1 MSSSTGAGQGG
12 LSGCAALLTALLA
25 SAALA
30 ETSASIAS
38 YDVPPECP
46 TQAAWLDALQAR
58 LPPLLRTHAM
68 IETLAVHISGSS
80 GEGYSG
86 ELSSRRAVALSSPR
100 KLQGRS
106 CAEVSDALSFVAALG
121 LERVAAEQTSA
132 DAARPGSA
140 PPLSVRAT
148 EDTAIDAAP
157 MAPTDD
163 AERPW
168 RIGVAGL
175 LLIQPGLTPGHALG
189 LGGALRVDGL
199 LPDWQPAFLLGVYS
213 TGTAESGLAGG
224 GRVRFEHW
232 STHAVACPW
241 RFPSA
246 GPFGVR
252 PCLEFDAGLSSG
264 DGVDV
269 AGAAR
274 RSAPWLSAGT
284 QLRAEIVLWRQLQ
297 LGVSL
302 AAVVPF
308 WHAHFFFRPS
318 QPSFETATVGF
329 RAGSV
334 ASVLF

>member
-1 MSSSTGAGQGG
+1 MSSSRGAGQGG

-25 SAALA
+25 RAALA

-68 IETLAVHISGSS
+68 IETLAVHISGNS

-86 ELSSRRAVALSSPR
+86 ELSSRRAVTLSSPR
-100 KLQGRS
+100 NLQGSS

-132 DAARPGSA
+132 DAARPGLA
-140 PPLSVRAT
+140 PPLSARAT
-148 EDTAIDAAP
+148 QDTAIDAAP
-157 MAPTDD
+157 TAPSDD

-168 RIGVAGL
+168 RFGVAGL
-175 LLIQPGLTPGHALG
+175 LLLQPGLTPGHALG
-189 LGGALRVDGL
+189 LGGALRVDGSF
-199 LPDWQPAFLLGVYS
+199 PGWQPAFLLGVYS
-213 TGTAESGLAGG
+213 TGTAESRLAGG
-224 GRVRFEHW
+224 GRVRFGHW
-232 STHAVACPW
+232 SSHAVACPW
-241 RFPSA
+241 RFPST
-246 GPFGVR
+246 GLFGVR
-252 PCLEFDAGLSSG
+252 PCLEFDAGLSRG

-274 RSAPWLSAGT
+274 HSAPWLSAGT

-308 WHAHFFFRPS
+308 WHAHFFFRPR